1 VQIALDSVTTAGWLI
16 LAVTLSARRQNAPMQ
31 LNPSAI
37 EDLEAAGVKEVGCRI
52 LRNLW
57 KNFRA
62 CLNAVPTAVAGYF

>member
-31 LNPSAI
+31 L

-52 LRNLW
+52 LRNLL
-57 KNFRA
+57 KNFR
-62 CLNAVPTAVAGYF
+62 LP